1 MGIAGIAL
9 VSVTKSIEANQ
20 VDYGEGTWKAP
31 APQVAVKMMYD
42 NVNDVTWTRPRI
54 QLTNLTS
61 NSFIGAKIRYYYK
74 GEGENVQAVSFYPSS
89 PMRIAPD
96 DGSIY
101 YGELTLTDAI
111 QPYGTV
117 YYGNG
122 PQIGLHRTDYYFPWN
137 ILDDPSYVSGAENG
151 YVEGTGIAVLDEN
164 GTLLNDW
171 ACFDADG
178 PATNSRK
185 SAIAYAKD
193 SRYGSNQ
200 SSNIT
205 MYVQNSG
212 TVAIDGFESRY
223 YYRNG
228 DVENSVDVY
237 NNQFAKQS
245 VVQAGGN
252 LNYVSF
258 VYKDVVLNPGEKSD
272 FGNGVQ
278 FELHLPNWLNSYNA
292 SDDPSNH
299 GLNEAMFAQAD
310 SILVLDLN
318 GNLLWGSVPQPRF
331 SSEYEYEGTNEDL
344 IHVEGNVIYVN
355 VPEKAYYTL
364 ETVNAAGMPLVRL
377 FNGTLSEGE
386 HSISVENKTFNPGSY
401 LVLRK
406 GTEILSWKLF
416 K

>member
-1 MGIAGIAL
+1 
-9 VSVTKSIEANQ
+9 
-20 VDYGEGTWKAP
+20 
-31 APQVAVKMMYD
+31 
-42 NVNDVTWTRPRI
+42 
-54 QLTNLTS
+54 
-61 NSFIGAKIRYYYK
+61 
-74 GEGENVQAVSFYPSS
+74 
-89 PMRIAPD
+89 
-96 DGSIY
+96 
-101 YGELTLTDAI
+101 
-111 QPYGTV
+111 
-117 YYGNG
+117 
-122 PQIGLHRTDYYFPWN
+122 
-137 ILDDPSYVSGAENG
+137 
-151 YVEGTGIAVLDEN
+151 
-164 GTLLNDW
+164 
-171 ACFDADG
+171 
-178 PATNSRK
+178 
-185 SAIAYAKD
+185 
-193 SRYGSNQ
+193 
-200 SSNIT
+200 
-205 MYVQNSG
+205 
-212 TVAIDGFESRY
+212 
-223 YYRNG
+223 
-228 DVENSVDVY
+228 
-237 NNQFAKQS
+237 
-245 VVQAGGN
+245 
-252 LNYVSF
+252 
-258 VYKDVVLNPGEKSD
+258 LNPGEKSD